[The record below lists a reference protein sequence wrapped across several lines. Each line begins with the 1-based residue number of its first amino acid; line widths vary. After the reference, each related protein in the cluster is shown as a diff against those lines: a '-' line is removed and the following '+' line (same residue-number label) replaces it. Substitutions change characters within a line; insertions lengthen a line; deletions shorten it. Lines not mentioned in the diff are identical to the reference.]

1 MAPQKTRGRQATAAQ
16 STPQR
21 GGGAG
26 KPKPAAERASSIRG
40 KTDNVGGAQTPLA
53 SRR

>member
-21 GGGAG
+21 GGAG